1 MPIEDAFNGWE
12 SIALEFVAARSGIGS
27 DVAGQ
32 WATHLR
38 PGGDVLDLGCGSGFP
53 IASTLTEQGYA
64 VFGVDASPTLVSM
77 FRRRLGNAQAA
88 CETVQ
93 DSTFFGRT
101 FDGVIAVGLMF
112 LLSEDDQRQ
121 LIEKI
126 GKALKPGGRFLFSA
140 PRQRCAWNDVQTGQ
154 VSLSLGKIE
163 YGRLLAGAHMSLMS
177 TYVDDG
183 DNHYFDAVSGLT

>member
-1 MPIEDAFNGWE
+1 MPIKHASNGWE
-12 SIALEFVAARSGIGS
+12 SIASEFAAARSGIGS
-27 DVAGQ
+27 DIAAR
-32 WATHLR
+32 WATRLR

-88 CETVQ
+88 CERVQ
-93 DSTFFGRT
+93 DSAFFGRT

-112 LLSEDDQRQ
+112 LLPEYDQGQ
-121 LIEKI
+121 LIGKI

-154 VSLSLGKIE
+154 VSLSLGEVE
-163 YGRLLAGAHMSLMS
+163 YERLLAGAHLRLTS
-177 TYVDDG
+177 TYVDEG
-183 DNHYFDAVSGLT
+183 DNYYFDAVSGPT

>member
-1 MPIEDAFNGWE
+1 MPIEEAFNGWE
-12 SIALEFVAARSGIGS
+12 SIASEFVAARSATGS
-27 DVAGQ
+27 DMARR
-32 WATHLR
+32 WATRLR

-77 FRRRLGNAQAA
+77 FRRRLYNAQAA

-93 DSTFFGRT
+93 DSAFFGRT

-154 VSLSLGKIE
+154 VSLSLGEAE
-163 YGRLLAGAHMSLMS
+163 YERLLAGAHMRLMS
-177 TYVDDG
+177 TYVDEG
-183 DNHYFDAVSGLT
+183 DNHYVDAMSGPA